1 VVGDSCGY
9 CRWPALVTILTA
21 MFMHAGWVH
30 IISNMVFLWAFG
42 PEIEE
47 AMDRLRYLVFYLLS
61 GAVASLAQIAA
72 MPASTVPNL
81 GASGA
86 IAGVMGAFLITYPRD
101 EMRTLILF
109 GWFARITLIPAAL
122 LIGLWFVIQFFSE
135 VGAVAS
141 VKTGGVAYVAHIGGF
156 IFGAISAT
164 PLSAFC
170 AAPNGELS
178 HMSANADKTR
188 VAIAGLTAQEAEARL
203 DQFGPNEPAAIQ
215 HRSFLSDL
223 WHAFTNP
230 LVLILVIAAT
240 VSGFLGER
248 VDAAIIGVIVL
259 LSTAID
265 LGQTYRSQRAVEKLR
280 AQVAPT
286 ATVLR
291 DGEWKELRRHDL
303 VPEDIVRLSAGDL
316 VPADARL
323 LIARDL
329 YVQQAALTGE
339 SLPAEK
345 EATGDPASITAEA
358 RNMVFLGTSVVSG
371 TATAEVVATG
381 ARTAFGDIAA
391 RLGARQEETAFD
403 QGLRKFSQLLART
416 VLFLVLFLIIVS
428 CARHRDPLQS
438 LLFAVALAVGL
449 TPEFL
454 PMITSVTLSKG
465 AVAMAHKQV
474 IVKHLSAI
482 QNLGSLDVLCSDK
495 TGTLTAGTMSLDRSL
510 DPFGNPSQRTLELAY
525 VNSKFE
531 TGIRS
536 PLDDVILRQ
545 LPPKIDDYTK
555 CDEIPFDFER
565 RRLSVV
571 VERQSHRVLITK
583 GAPEGIFSLLSGYEI
598 EGKAVPIG
606 EDATKRMQQTS
617 DELNNQGFRSLAVA
631 YVEVPARA
639 DYSVNDERNL
649 ILAGFL
655 SFADEPLADASQV
668 LASLKQD
675 GVEMKVVSGD
685 NDRVTGHVCGQ
696 VGIDPGQIVTGEE
709 MDKMTDPALAHVAE
723 QTHAFARISP
733 RQKNRILL
741 ALKHNGHAVG
751 FMGDGINDAPSLHAA
766 DVGISV
772 SNAVDVAR
780 EAADVVLVEPGLRV
794 LHDGIIEG
802 RKAFG
807 NVMKYLLMGTS
818 SNFGNVLS
826 MAGASLFLP
835 FLPMLPTQILLNNL
849 LYDLAQLTI
858 PTDNV
863 DETYLQKPQHWDI
876 SLIRNFMVYIGPI
889 SSIFDFLTF
898 YVLLHVFRASEAQ
911 FHTGWFV
918 ESLATQT
925 LVLFVIRTAKNP
937 LRSRPSGPLIATCL
951 AAVAIGICLPFSPL
965 AGMLGFT
972 ALPARYFAFLAVAT
986 GAYLL
991 LVEAAKQ
998 RLLRK
1003 TLATNSTKGETL
1015 AIAT

>member
-1 VVGDSCGY
+1 
-9 CRWPALVTILTA
+9 
-21 MFMHAGWVH
+21 
-30 IISNMVFLWAFG
+30 
-42 PEIEE
+42 
-47 AMDRLRYLVFYLLS
+47 
-61 GAVASLAQIAA
+61 
-72 MPASTVPNL
+72 MPNA
-81 GASGA
+81 
-86 IAGVMGAFLITYPRD
+86 D
-101 EMRTLILF
+101 D
-109 GWFARITLIPAAL
+109 ARIAMT
-122 LIGLWFVIQFFSE
+122 
-135 VGAVAS
+135 
-141 VKTGGVAYVAHIGGF
+141 
-156 IFGAISAT
+156 
-164 PLSAFC
+164 
-170 AAPNGELS
+170 
-178 HMSANADKTR
+178 
-188 VAIAGLTAQEAEARL
+188 GLTAREAEARL
-203 DQFGPNEPAAIQ
+203 DRFGPNEPAATQ
-215 HRSFLSDL
+215 HHSFISDL
-223 WHAFTNP
+223 LHVFMNP
-230 LVLILVIAAT
+230 LVLILVVAAAA
-240 VSGFLGER
+240 SAFLGDK
-248 VDAAIIGVIVL
+248 VDAGIIGVIVL
-259 LSTAID
+259 LSAAID
-265 LGQTYRSQRAVEKLR
+265 LGQTYRSQRAVEQLR

-291 DGEWKELRRHDL
+291 GGEWKEVRRREI
-303 VPEDIVRLSAGDL
+303 VPGDIVRLSAGDL

-345 EATGDPASITAEA
+345 EATGETASTKADS

-391 RLGARQEETAFD
+391 RLAARPAATAFD
-403 QGLRKFSQLLART
+403 LGLRSFSQLLART
-416 VLFLVLFLIIVS
+416 VFFLVLFLIVVS
-428 CARHRDPLQS
+428 VARHRDPLQS
-438 LLFAVALAVGL
+438 LMFAVALAVGL

-465 AVAMAHKQV
+465 AVAMARKKV

-482 QNLGSLDVLCSDK
+482 ENLGSLDVLCSDK

-525 VNSKFE
+525 LNSKFE

-536 PLDDVILRQ
+536 PLDEVILHQ
-545 LPPKIDDYTK
+545 PPPKMDDYTK

-571 VERQSHRVLITK
+571 AERQARRILITK
-583 GAPEGIFSLLSGYEI
+583 GAPEGILPLLSGYEL
-598 EGKAVPIG
+598 EGKTVPIG

-617 DELNNQGFRSLAVA
+617 DELNSQGFRSLAVA

-639 DYSVNDERNL
+639 NYSVKDERNL
-649 ILAGFL
+649 TLAGFL
-655 SFADEPLADASQV
+655 TFSDEALPDAAQV
-668 LASLKQD
+668 MASLKQD
-675 GVEMKVVSGD
+675 GVGIKVISGD
-685 NDRVTGHVCGQ
+685 NDRVTGHICTQ
-696 VGIDPGQIVTGEE
+696 VGIDPGQIVTGEGME
-709 MDKMTDPALAHVAE
+709 KMTDPALSHVVE
-723 QTHAFARISP
+723 ETRVFARISP
-733 RQKNRILL
+733 AQKNRILL

-772 SNAVDVAR
+772 SSAVDVAR
-780 EAADVVLVEPGLRV
+780 EAADVILVEPGLRV

-818 SNFGNVLS
+818 SNFGNVFS
-826 MAGASLFLP
+826 MAVASLFLP

-849 LYDLAQLTI
+849 LYDLSQLTI

-876 SLIRNFMVYIGPI
+876 GLIRNFMVFIGPI

-898 YVLLHVFRASEAQ
+898 YVLLHFFRASEAQ

-937 LRSRPSGPLIATCL
+937 FRSRPSSPLIATCL
-951 AAVAIGICLPFSPL
+951 AAVAVGIYLPFSPL
-965 AGMLGFT
+965 AGVLGFT
-972 ALPARYFAFLAVAT
+972 PLPVAYFGFVAVAA
-986 GAYLL
+986 GVYLV
-991 LVEAAKQ
+991 LVEAAK
-998 RLLRK
+998 RLLLRRATRK
-1003 TLATNSTKGETL
+1003 NAPKHGDALAKQRELRGL
-1015 AIAT
+1015 AG